1 MASAPEDGRRWYQQ
15 TEGDSGEKLTNQW
28 GHSRREHR
36 AALNDEGHACPHKDG
51 QVASHPAKGVR
62 EIWKTE
68 DKRCITILPEE
79 AWVGR
84 PSWHLTKTQ
93 AAKLG
98 QGFELCKLLSIP
110 TQKSEAAN
118 WIFLAFFHL
127 AYSNSRSKD
136 VLPRQ
141 KHIFT
146 GVLNAEPICYAWNV
160 CVISPTP
167 NPCVETLT
175 PNVIVLGSEAFER

>member
-1 MASAPEDGRRWYQQ
+1 MADRGRPR
-15 TEGDSGEKLTNQW
+15 EKLTDQW

-36 AALNDEGHACPHKDG
+36 TALNDEGHACPHKDG

-68 DKRCITILPEE
+68 DKRCITILLEE

-84 PSWHLTKTQ
+84 PSWHLPRAQ
-93 AAKLG
+93 AAQLG
-98 QGFELCKLLSIP
+98 QRFRLCKLLSTS

-118 WIFLAFFHL
+118 WIFCIHSPYIFERWKQGCVAKTKTHITGVPN
-127 AYSNSRSKD
+127 AE
-136 VLPRQ
+136 
-141 KHIFT
+141 HIF
-146 GVLNAEPICYAWNV
+146 YAWNV
-160 CVISPTP
+160 CIVSPTL

-175 PNVIVLGSEAFER
+175 PNVIVLGNEAFER